1 MCYNEKNNSIVPVVE
16 LDTIKA
22 SDAFGPGSSPGGHTK
37 KTDSVRLFLCV
48 SAFVRSSTEGTPS
61 GCRLT
66 LKVAGSPDARRNAC
80 PKIIPTMWRT
90 RLYAEVSPLKKQS
103 PSLSFFI
110 LQCLKK
116 KLYAATAY
124 TICDFE

>member
-37 KTDSVRLFLCV
+37 KTDFIRLFLCV
-48 SAFVRSSTEGTPS
+48 SAFVLSSTEGTPS

-66 LKVAGSPDARRNAC
+66 LKVVGSHGARRNTC
-80 PKIIPTMWRT
+80 PKIIPTMRRT

-124 TICDFE
+124 IICNFE